1 MNQES
6 SSIIITNS
14 LEFEQIIANLKES
27 LKRIKDSFDNE
38 TNFMKK
44 IDNTDI
50 WTGEVQ
56 NKVYLKYKKIS
67 NCYEPVIESLSLYIR
82 FLENVINDYKKAET
96 SINQSIENNLENID
110 VN

>member
-67 NCYEPVIESLSLYIR
+67 NCYVPVIESLSLYIR